1 MMYFIFILH
10 YNALRN
16 IVLLIS
22 AALVTTD
29 SYFTCKMF
37 ERVVKYD
44 ALAWNK
50 IINNTIS
57 ASLPPTTT
65 VKKLLHYEYFLY

>member
-1 MMYFIFILH
+1 
-10 YNALRN
+10 
-16 IVLLIS
+16 
-22 AALVTTD
+22 
-29 SYFTCKMF
+29 MF

-44 ALAWNK
+44 ALAQNR

-65 VKKLLHYEYFLY
+65 VKMLRAHFANNA